1 MKSTAIASQKEL
13 KNLHLDN
20 LDWKSNLE
28 FIESEVKFI
37 NQLLNSYVFE
47 PTTPNLFERLQ
58 EYKITMKTLEKDISK
73 LHQEIRK
80 HENELGGM
88 LECDTISCDNYYYK
102 DHLIL
107 QQDFDE
113 FYQRFKKLKSEVFNY
128 AGGILKKNKK
138 DC

>member
-1 MKSTAIASQKEL
+1 MKSTALASQKEL

-37 NQLLNSYVFE
+37 NQLLNSYIFE
-47 PTTPNLFERLQ
+47 PNTPNLFERLQ
-58 EYKITMKTLEKDISK
+58 ENKITMTAIGNNILE
-73 LHQEIRK
+73 LHQNIRK
-80 HENELGGM
+80 HESELGGM

-107 QQDFDE
+107 QQNFDE

-138 DC
+138 Q